1 LVAGGRLRG
10 GLDLL
15 AGAGLVFDPTGSL
28 NVLGSVVIADSFE
41 MEPEA

>member
-1 LVAGGRLRG
+1 
-10 GLDLL
+10 
-15 AGAGLVFDPTGSL
+15 VFDPTGSL